1 MNNKFDLLI
10 IGAGPG
16 GYVAAKKA
24 AKLGMSVVIIEK
36 GPIGGTC
43 INRGCI
49 PMKALLRAST
59 LYREILGCGKY
70 GLYADDAG
78 YDLQDMIEYKN
89 QATREMRENLEEE
102 FKELGIQSVQG
113 TATVMS
119 GKQVRVTFE
128 DGSSSF
134 YFGNK
139 ILIATGSK
147 ERRLDIPGADLPG
160 VMTSEALMTSG
171 GNKYHSLIVLGGG
184 VTGLETATV
193 FRNLGAKVTI
203 IEVSDHL
210 IPRIDSEFSDE
221 LERLMRAH
229 GVEIYKGSMSERI
242 TRDEEGVCCEF
253 VCAEGTK
260 RAHAEAL
267 LMSEG
272 RIPNT
277 DGLFAPEVP
286 IKMDHGKIL
295 VDEFFRTSV
304 PGIYAVGDVIGGIQL
319 AHVASAQGTYV
330 VEKMNDLTP
339 SVIVSMVPSCLFTP
353 ISIVPSCLYTEPE
366 IASVGLTETQA
377 REKGV
382 QIRVGRYDMKGNGQQ
397 IISRETGGFIKV
409 IFAANSDVLLGAQ
422 IMCARAT
429 DMIGELATALANG
442 LTSTQLMYAMRAHPT
457 FNEAISCAVENS
469 RDNIKE

>member
-1 MNNKFDLLI
+1 
-10 IGAGPG
+10 
-16 GYVAAKKA
+16 
-24 AKLGMSVVIIEK
+24 
-36 GPIGGTC
+36 
-43 INRGCI
+43 
-49 PMKALLRAST
+49 
-59 LYREILGCGKY
+59 
-70 GLYADDAG
+70 
-78 YDLQDMIEYKN
+78 
-89 QATREMRENLEEE
+89 
-102 FKELGIQSVQG
+102 
-113 TATVMS
+113 
-119 GKQVRVTFE
+119 
-128 DGSSSF
+128 
-134 YFGNK
+134 
-139 ILIATGSK
+139 
-147 ERRLDIPGADLPG
+147 
-160 VMTSEALMTSG
+160 
-171 GNKYHSLIVLGGG
+171 
-184 VTGLETATV
+184 
-193 FRNLGAKVTI
+193 
-203 IEVSDHL
+203 
-210 IPRIDSEFSDE
+210 
-221 LERLMRAH
+221 
-229 GVEIYKGSMSERI
+229 
-242 TRDEEGVCCEF
+242 
-253 VCAEGTK
+253 
-260 RAHAEAL
+260 
-267 LMSEG
+267 
-272 RIPNT
+272 
-277 DGLFAPEVP
+277 
-286 IKMDHGKIL
+286 MDHGKIL

-304 PGIYAVGDVIGGIQL
+304 PGIYAVGDVTGGIQL

>member
-229 GVEIYKGSMSERI
+229 GVEIYKESMSERI

-253 VCAEGTK
+253 VCAE
-260 RAHAEAL
+260 
-267 LMSEG
+267 
-272 RIPNT
+272 
-277 DGLFAPEVP
+277 
-286 IKMDHGKIL
+286 MDHGKIL

-304 PGIYAVGDVIGGIQL
+304 PGIYAVGDVTGGIQL

-469 RDNIKE
+469 RDSMEKE

>member
-229 GVEIYKGSMSERI
+229 GVEIYKESMSERI

-260 RAHAEAL
+260 RVHAEAL
-267 LMSEG
+267 LMSVG

-330 VEKMNDLTP
+330 VERK
-339 SVIVSMVPSCLFTP
+339 
-353 ISIVPSCLYTEPE
+353 
-366 IASVGLTETQA
+366 
-377 REKGV
+377 
-382 QIRVGRYDMKGNGQQ
+382 
-397 IISRETGGFIKV
+397 
-409 IFAANSDVLLGAQ
+409 
-422 IMCARAT
+422 
-429 DMIGELATALANG
+429 
-442 LTSTQLMYAMRAHPT
+442 
-457 FNEAISCAVENS
+457 
-469 RDNIKE
+469 

>member
-1 MNNKFDLLI
+1 
-10 IGAGPG
+10 
-16 GYVAAKKA
+16 
-24 AKLGMSVVIIEK
+24 MSV
-36 GPIGGTC
+36 
-43 INRGCI
+43 
-49 PMKALLRAST
+49 
-59 LYREILGCGKY
+59 
-70 GLYADDAG
+70 
-78 YDLQDMIEYKN
+78 
-89 QATREMRENLEEE
+89 
-102 FKELGIQSVQG
+102 
-113 TATVMS
+113 
-119 GKQVRVTFE
+119 
-128 DGSSSF
+128 
-134 YFGNK
+134 
-139 ILIATGSK
+139 
-147 ERRLDIPGADLPG
+147 
-160 VMTSEALMTSG
+160 
-171 GNKYHSLIVLGGG
+171 
-184 VTGLETATV
+184 
-193 FRNLGAKVTI
+193 
-203 IEVSDHL
+203 
-210 IPRIDSEFSDE
+210 
-221 LERLMRAH
+221 
-229 GVEIYKGSMSERI
+229 
-242 TRDEEGVCCEF
+242 
-253 VCAEGTK
+253 
-260 RAHAEAL
+260 
-267 LMSEG
+267 G
-272 RIPNT
+272 RILNT